1 MIKEINIEKLF
12 FSNSFEKDDGSIF
25 IDDKVIV
32 SWNAMMI
39 STLVEAS
46 TIDKK
51 YLNMATD
58 ILDRLLER
66 FYINGELYHTKDSRA
81 FLEDFAYLGVTLL
94 DIYKVTKNE
103 EYLVLSQTLLNKA
116 IEQFYEYGRWKFSNN
131 ISPLYDDIY
140 DSTYP
145 SAMSTITY
153 LMKKLS
159 PLVEADYS
167 DFIFKTL
174 EMNSYNLMRQPL
186 SSPKMTKVLLLYLK
200 DDIIR

>member
-1 MIKEINIEKLF
+1 MSTNHLFCAYSLQKED
-12 FSNSFEKDDGSIF
+12 SSIF
-25 IDDKVIV
+25 IDDKIIV

-39 STLVEAS
+39 DLLFKAS

-51 YLNMATD
+51 YLD
-58 ILDRLLER
+58 IAISRLDELLEK

-81 FLEDFAYLGVTLL
+81 FLEDYAYLGVTLFFG
-94 DIYKVTKNE
+94 YEVTKNE
-103 EYLVLSQTLLNKA
+103 EYLILSQTLLNKA

-131 ISPLYDDIY
+131 ISPLSDDIY

-153 LMKKLS
+153 LMQKLS

-167 DFIFKTL
+167 EFIFKTL
-174 EMNSYNLMRQPL
+174 EINSYNLMRQPL

-200 DDIIR
+200 NDIIR